1 MSSEHR
7 KKRRGGW
14 WFPAGVVLLYLALLP
29 FQPEYV
35 EASFR
40 RFLQMG
46 RELLPALGLV
56 FFFLWLFNLFE
67 GLQKEAARH
76 TGEGSG
82 LRGWLLAIVAG
93 VLSHGP
99 IYPWYPLL
107 RELKRKG
114 TRPALL
120 AAFLYARSIKLPW
133 LPVMAHYFGLGYM
146 LVLTGLMLIFSPLN
160 GWLVERLP
168 GVADE

>member
-1 MSSEHR
+1 MSSE
-7 KKRRGGW
+7 RRQRQRAGW
-14 WFPAGVVLLYLALLP
+14 WFLAGVVLLYLALLP

-35 EASFR
+35 HTSFR
-40 RFLQMG
+40 RFLRMG
-46 RELLPALGLV
+46 RQLLPALGLV
-56 FFFLWLFNLFE
+56 FLFLWLFNLFE
-67 GLQKEAARH
+67 ELQQAAAQH
-76 TGEGSG
+76 TGKRSG
-82 LRGWLLAIVAG
+82 LRGWLLAIAAG

-99 IYPWYPLL
+99 IWPWYPLL
-107 RELKRKG
+107 RELKQKG

-146 LVLTGLMLIFSPLN
+146 LVLTLLMLAFSPLN

-168 GVADE
+168 GMADE